1 MTNEP
6 KRRGRPRAYD
16 PDRALT
22 QAMRCFWKAGY
33 SGTSLDA
40 ISEATGMNRPSL
52 YAAFGDKQA
61 LYLKALHHYWHLASI
76 GMREAL
82 VDDIPIDDALMRV
95 YDKALSMYFAGEGRP
110 RSCFA
115 IGTATTEAVADPVIR
130 DTLAKGVQRLDKAF
144 EARLRTAQSKGELN
158 AEADPVALGMLASAT
173 LHTLAIRARSG
184 TPRAELEKLARNAV
198 AVISSRP
205 TASSRQAGT

>member
-1 MTNEP
+1 MTDEP

-61 LYLKALHHYWHLASI
+61 LYLKALHHYWHLASVGI
-76 GMREAL
+76 REAL
-82 VDDIPIDDALMRV
+82 LDDIPIDDALMRV

-110 RSCFA
+110 RGCFA

-144 EARLRTAQSKGELN
+144 EARLRTAQTKGELN

-198 AVISSRP
+198 AVISARP
-205 TASSRQAGT
+205 TPSSR

>member
-1 MTNEP
+1 
-6 KRRGRPRAYD
+6 
-16 PDRALT
+16 
-22 QAMRCFWKAGY
+22 MRCFWKAGY

-110 RSCFA
+110 RGCFA

>member
-1 MTNEP
+1 
-6 KRRGRPRAYD
+6 
-16 PDRALT
+16 
-22 QAMRCFWKAGY
+22 MRCFWKAGY
-33 SGTSLDA
+33 SGTSRDA

-61 LYLKALHHYWHLASI
+61 LYLKALHHYWHLASV

-82 VDDIPIDDALMRV
+82 LDDIPIDDALMRV

-110 RSCFA
+110 RGCFA

-144 EARLRTAQSKGELN
+144 EARLRTAQTKGELS

-205 TASSRQAGT
+205 TASSR